1 MNKILVFL
9 LLISSAVQAQNINFS
24 TLEKEIYRN
33 NQQGRHDQSQ
43 KILLEILDDK
53 KITLKEEVSVNFLLA
68 NPFAAWMIILL
79 L

>member
-68 NPFAAWMIILL
+68 NPFAA
-79 L
+79 

>member
-9 LLISSAVQAQNINFS
+9 LFISSAVQAQNINFS

-68 NPFAAWMIILL
+68 NPFAA
-79 L
+79 